1 MEKPIMR
8 RAPARRSRFAPH
20 WDDAWRRWQAERQHR
35 ADGTVKRENALLKWL
50 RPRLARRPLA
60 NITRAQLA
68 DIRSDALKAGW
79 GPRSVNYATGLVTAV
94 LRAAVEWGWIL
105 NAPRLKPLRIPHSR
119 VRWISPGEASRLVAR
134 LPEHLADMAEFTL
147 ETGLRKATLTRLE
160 WTMVDWSAGCL
171 WIPAAMMKQRVPL
184 AVPLSAVALRI
195 LKRRARA
202 ILDGKISHSSCWVFS
217 YRGKR
222 INEPGGRVWREILEE
237 LSIVDFHWHDLR
249 HSWASWHVQSGTPLA
264 VLKEL
269 GGWKTL
275 QMVMVY
281 AHLNT
286 EQLSAAATSMTQWRT
301 RAL

>member
-1 MEKPIMR
+1 MATPLPR
-8 RAPARRSRFAPH
+8 RATARRSHSARL
-20 WDDAWRRWQAERQHR
+20 WEDAWRRWQAERQHR
-35 ADGTVKRENALLKWL
+35 ADSTVKREDALLRWL
-50 RPRLARRPLA
+50 RPRLARRPLER
-60 NITRAQLA
+60 ITRAHLA

-119 VRWISPGEASRLVAR
+119 VRWISPGEARRLVAR
-134 LPEHLADMAEFTL
+134 LPEHLADLAEFTL
-147 ETGLRKATLTRLE
+147 ETGLRKATATRLE
-160 WTMVDWSAGCL
+160 WTMVDWSGSCL
-171 WIPAAMMKQRVPL
+171 RIPAAMMKQRIPL
-184 AVPLSAVALRI
+184 SVPLSDVALQI
-195 LKRRARA
+195 LRRRV
-202 ILDGKISHSSCWVFS
+202 LLGGCWVFS

-222 INEPGGRVWREILEE
+222 IGEPGGRVWREILDE
-237 LSIVDFHWHDLR
+237 LGIVDFHWHDLR
-249 HSWASWHVQSGTPLA
+249 HTWASWHVQSGTPLA

-286 EQLSAAATSMTQWRT
+286 DQLNAAASSMTQWRA
-301 RAL
+301 RGLS